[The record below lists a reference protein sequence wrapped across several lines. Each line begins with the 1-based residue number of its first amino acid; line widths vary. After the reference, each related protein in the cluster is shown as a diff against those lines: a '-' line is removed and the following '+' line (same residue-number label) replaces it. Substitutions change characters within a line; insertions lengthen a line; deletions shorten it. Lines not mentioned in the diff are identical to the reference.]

1 MKKLF
6 NATLIFKHFDCVTRL
21 SLTKKFV
28 DHRSWLRKC
37 DNFPASFTA
46 QVRLGYLDVAMQK
59 KNCETCMPSCAI
71 DSQQRLFRC
80 SHRKNFFGKFAK
92 KFKNLSVKLME
103 ISCKNIWSVN
113 VGVHHFDWPFITFC
127 WSLDFPPKNTN
138 PRIAEIFRW
147 ATYTYHRQS
156 FFKWANPG
164 LFLFI
169 FVFSTLYNSI
179 NWWKHWWCAWDLNPR
194 QQDGRHRQIHWAM
207 AAPQGNLSYSS
218 LPHSWLA

>member
-80 SHRKNFFGKFAK
+80 SHSEKFFVSETRKKRLRKYLVSESWGAPSSKGNFPTY
-92 KFKNLSVKLME
+92 LV
-103 ISCKNIWSVN
+103 CPIW
-113 VGVHHFDWPFITFC
+113 T
-127 WSLDFPPKNTN
+127 
-138 PRIAEIFRW
+138 
-147 ATYTYHRQS
+147 HRY
-156 FFKWANPG
+156 A
-164 LFLFI
+164 
-169 FVFSTLYNSI
+169 Y
-179 NWWKHWWCAWDLNPR
+179 
-194 QQDGRHRQIHWAM
+194 
-207 AAPQGNLSYSS
+207 YY
-218 LPHSWLA
+218 

>member
-103 ISCKNIWSVN
+103 ISCKNI
-113 VGVHHFDWPFITFC
+113 
-127 WSLDFPPKNTN
+127 
-138 PRIAEIFRW
+138 
-147 ATYTYHRQS
+147 
-156 FFKWANPG
+156 
-164 LFLFI
+164 
-169 FVFSTLYNSI
+169 
-179 NWWKHWWCAWDLNPR
+179 
-194 QQDGRHRQIHWAM
+194 
-207 AAPQGNLSYSS
+207 
-218 LPHSWLA
+218 